1 MYTTP
6 RRFTKQLVCT
16 EMTPATVLF
25 TAQLT
30 LRTLVVAH
38 ACLKTYQRVQK
49 VYRWVAPPAA
59 ALRDSFVYV
68 EIVPREPGDAPGLQ
82 EDWIKL

>member
-68 EIVPREPGDAPGLQ
+68 EIVPEDNSGEDV
-82 EDWIKL
+82 DWIKL